1 MLGGL
6 GPGNSGGVSGQEL
19 PGRPGASLH
28 SVMMHGGEGHKASPP
43 QGNCV
48 SNRPAPLGD
57 LMAQGA
63 MDSWF
68 GLSFQQT
75 RLL

>member
-6 GPGNSGGVSGQEL
+6 GPGNSRGVSGQEL
-19 PGRPGASLH
+19 PGRH

-63 MDSWF
+63 MDSCF
-68 GLSFQQT
+68 GLSFQKT